1 MQGLATVRGQDMTP
15 SSTAASRPRPTVD
28 ALRQALQ
35 VPFAVTR
42 LVRVPDKDVRR
53 LRCGGTK
60 GARTWRFDLV
70 AHHESGAD
78 KTSAKT
84 YSAAVVELRSPID
97 MRLSI
102 SRRGPGRKAAH
113 LNAHELEVGTDA
125 LRRRYIVRGTS
136 PELAAE
142 LLDDELCSWL
152 LGLGRGF
159 HYEISHD
166 RVIAYGRKR
175 QLGGR
180 AALCAALGLATT
192 LRDRQLVAL
201 GYSTD
206 VRVPQRAT
214 ASIQASSSTST
225 PAPVK
230 QTSPAI
236 FMASARGSS

>member
-15 SSTAASRPRPTVD
+15 SSTAAARPRPTVD

-78 KTSAKT
+78 KTSAKS

-102 SRRGPGRKAAH
+102 SRRGPGRKPAR
-113 LNAHELEVGTDA
+113 LNAPELEVGTDA
-125 LRRRYIVRGTS
+125 LRRRYVVRGTS
-136 PELAAE
+136 P
-142 LLDDELCSWL
+142 
-152 LGLGRGF
+152 
-159 HYEISHD
+159 
-166 RVIAYGRKR
+166 
-175 QLGGR
+175 
-180 AALCAALGLATT
+180 
-192 LRDRQLVAL
+192 
-201 GYSTD
+201 
-206 VRVPQRAT
+206 
-214 ASIQASSSTST
+214 
-225 PAPVK
+225 
-230 QTSPAI
+230 
-236 FMASARGSS
+236 